1 MHYNVLGETSN
12 IHYITVLMASS

>member
-1 MHYNVLGETSN
+1 MHYNVLGKTSN